1 MTQKIE
7 KWLTA
12 SQAADFLNISER
24 TLRKLCKEGSIKY
37 ALPGKGKKYYFHPSW
52 LNAWVLGYG
61 KRLTP
66 TQRKEVEELQSS
78 V

>member
-1 MTQKIE
+1 LTQKIE

-12 SQAADFLNISER
+12 NQAADYLNISER
-24 TLRKLCKEGSIKY
+24 TLRKLCKEGSVKY
-37 ALPGKGKKYYFHPSW
+37 AQPGKKYFFHPSW

-66 TQRKEVEELQSS
+66 TQRKEVEEL
-78 V
+78 

>member
-12 SQAADFLNISER
+12 NQAAEYLNISER
-24 TLRKLCKEGSIKY
+24 TLRKLCKEGSVKY
-37 ALPGKGKKYYFHPSW
+37 AQPGKKYFFHPSW

-66 TQRKEVEELQSS
+66 TQRKEVDEL
-78 V
+78 

>member
-12 SQAADFLNISER
+12 NQAADYLNISER
-24 TLRKLCKEGSIKY
+24 TLRKLCKEGSVKY
-37 ALPGKGKKYYFHPSW
+37 AQPGKKYFFHPSW

-66 TQRKEVEELQSS
+66 TQRKEVEEL
-78 V
+78 

>member
-1 MTQKIE
+1 LTQKIE

-12 SQAADFLNISER
+12 NQAAEYLNISER
-24 TLRKLCKEGSIKY
+24 TLRKLCKEGSVKY
-37 ALPGKGKKYYFHPSW
+37 AQPGKKYFFHPSW

-66 TQRKEVEELQSS
+66 TQRKEVDEL
-78 V
+78 